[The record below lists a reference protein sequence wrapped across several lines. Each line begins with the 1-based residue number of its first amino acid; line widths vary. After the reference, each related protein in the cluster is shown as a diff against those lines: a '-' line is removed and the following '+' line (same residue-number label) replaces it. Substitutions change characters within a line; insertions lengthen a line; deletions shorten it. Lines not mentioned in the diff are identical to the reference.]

1 MWRLYLGLIALTIIV
16 LGAILALQSISHAP
30 RSFKSTPTPKPPLQ
44 AYPLESLELPTSN
57 TSTQASTGEGVGS
70 TSSWVEVA
78 DSSLELSVNWKFI
91 VDERLFRELVA
102 RIESYGPEYFGMY
115 PSDIRV
121 LELLKEDPRLIAIL
135 EVNITLTNM
144 GPESV
149 YVLCGGGYFYLPK
162 NELMEI
168 LKVHDSRFSCTY
180 VSLEPVKG
188 EVAVGGMEELA
199 ALITV
204 KLKPGE
210 SINNIHYFVIK
221 KPSPEEPFT
230 AKLHVETVSICK
242 VYDVDCERGVTS
254 KHLETTM
261 DIEFG

>member
-1 MWRLYLGLIALTIIV
+1 MWRPYLVLFALTIIV
-16 LGAILALQSISHAP
+16 LGAVLALQSLLTSKTPMQAP
-30 RSFKSTPTPKPPLQ
+30 
-44 AYPLESLELPTSN
+44 
-57 TSTQASTGEGVGS
+57 TGEGVGS
-70 TSSWVEVA
+70 TSSQVEVV
-78 DSSLELSVNWKFI
+78 DSSLELSVNWRF
-91 VDERLFRELVA
+91 VADEGLFRELVA
-102 RIESYGPEYFGMY
+102 RIESYGPEYFGMH

-121 LELLKEDPRLIAIL
+121 LELLKEDPRIIAIL

-149 YVLCGGGYFYLPK
+149 YVLCGGGYFYIPR

-188 EVAVGGMEELA
+188 EVAVGGMAVLL

-242 VYDVDCERGVTS
+242 VYDIDCERGVTS
-254 KHLETTM
+254 KRLKATV
-261 DIEFG
+261 DIKFG

>member
-16 LGAILALQSISHAP
+16 LGALLALQS
-30 RSFKSTPTPKPPLQ
+30 
-44 AYPLESLELPTSN
+44 LPTSN
-57 TSTQASTGEGVGS
+57 TPMQAPMGDGVGS
-70 TSSWVEVA
+70 ARHLVEVEG
-78 DSSLELSVNWKFI
+78 SSLALSVNWRFI
-91 VDERLFRELVA
+91 VDEGLFRELVA
-102 RIESYGPEYFGMY
+102 RIESYGPEYFGMH

-121 LELLKEDPRLIAIL
+121 LELLKEDPRIIAIL
-135 EVNITLTNM
+135 EVNVTLTNM

-149 YVLCGGGYFYLPK
+149 YVLCGGGYFYLPR
-162 NELMEI
+162 NELVEI
-168 LKVHDSRFSCTY
+168 LKVHDSRLSCTY

-204 KLKPGE
+204 KLKPGG

-242 VYDVDCERGVTS
+242 VYDVNCERGVTS
-254 KHLETTM
+254 KRLKATV
-261 DIEFG
+261 DIKFG

>member
-78 DSSLELSVNWKFI
+78 DSSLELSVNWRFI
-91 VDERLFRELVA
+91 VDEGLFRELVA
-102 RIESYGPEYFGMY
+102 RIESYGPEYFGIH
-115 PSDIRV
+115 PSDIRI
-121 LELLKEDPRLIAIL
+121 LELLKEDPRVMAIL

-149 YVLCGGGYFYLPK
+149 YVLCWGGYFYFPR
-162 NELMEI
+162 NELVEI
-168 LKVHDSRFSCTY
+168 LKVHDTRFLFTY

-188 EVAVGGMEELA
+188 EVAVGGMAALA
-199 ALITV
+199 ALVTV
-204 KLKPGE
+204 KLKPGD
-210 SINNIHYFVIK
+210 SINNMHYFVIK
-221 KPSPEEPFT
+221 KPSPEEPFI
-230 AKLHVETVSICK
+230 AKLHVKTVRICK

-254 KHLETTM
+254 KHLETTV
-261 DIEFG
+261 DIKFG

>member
-16 LGAILALQSISHAP
+16 LSAILALQSISHAP

-78 DSSLELSVNWKFI
+78 DSSLELSVNWRFI
-91 VDERLFRELVA
+91 VDEGLFRELVA
-102 RIESYGPEYFGMY
+102 RIESYGPEYFGMH

-121 LELLKEDPRLIAIL
+121 LELLKEDPRVIAIL
-135 EVNITLTNM
+135 EVNIALTNR

-149 YVLCGGGYFYLPK
+149 YVLCWGGYFYFPR
-162 NELMEI
+162 NELVEI
-168 LKVHDSRFSCTY
+168 LKVHDTRFLFTY

-188 EVAVGGMEELA
+188 EVAVGGMAALA
-199 ALITV
+199 ALVTV
-204 KLKPGE
+204 KLKPGD
-210 SINNIHYFVIK
+210 SINNMHYFVIK
-221 KPSPEEPFT
+221 KPSPEEPFI
-230 AKLHVETVSICK
+230 AKLHVKTVSICK
-242 VYDVDCERGVTS
+242 VYDVDCKRGVTS
-254 KHLETTM
+254 KHLETTV
-261 DIEFG
+261 DIKFG

>member
-1 MWRLYLGLIALTIIV
+1 MWRFYLGLLALAIIV
-16 LGAILALQSISHAP
+16 LGVILALQS
-30 RSFKSTPTPKPPLQ
+30 TL
-44 AYPLESLELPTSN
+44 TSN
-57 TSTQASTGEGVGS
+57 TSMQASTGDGADGVRYL
-70 TSSWVEVA
+70 VEVA
-78 DSSLELSVNWKFI
+78 GSSLELSVNWRFI

-102 RIESYGPEYFGMY
+102 RIESYGPEYFGIH

-121 LELLKEDPRLIAIL
+121 LELLKEDPRIIAIL

-144 GPESV
+144 GPENV
-149 YVLCGGGYFYLPK
+149 YVLCGGDYFYLPR
-162 NELMEI
+162 NELVEI
-168 LKVHDSRFSCTY
+168 LNVHDSGFLFTY

-188 EVAVGGMEELA
+188 EVAVGGMEVLA

-221 KPSPEEPFT
+221 KPSPEEPFI
-230 AKLHVETVSICK
+230 AKLHVKTDRICR

-254 KHLETTM
+254 KHPETTM
-261 DIEFG
+261 DIKFG